1 MQMHN
6 ERSEYWV
13 VVSGVAK
20 ITNNEIEFTLQEN
33 QSTYIPK
40 TQKHRLEKQ
49 KWKTIGDNLSDNV
62 VIMWVKAISLDLTKD
77 EAVFDCHCRHTKH
90 QLTV

>member
-6 ERSEYWV
+6 DRSKYWV

-40 TQKHRLEKQ
+40 TQKHRLENRSEKP
-49 KWKTIGDNLSDNV
+49 L
-62 VIMWVKAISLDLTKD
+62 AIIEVTML
-77 EAVFDCHCRHTKH
+77 
-90 QLTV
+90 